1 MSKEQKKLK
10 LQMFIFVVFIFVAF
24 SLIIIKEKTSTLMI
38 PKVEERMNTYIN
50 EKYSSIENNINK
62 SKVTYKVTKYSM
74 KVTNKQNKNHY
85 FYIYYKDKK
94 ITDTYKKDYKE
105 GKSLFKHISKDLEK
119 DINKKIKG
127 SYKVTVNKKLSDFS
141 KEIQENI
148 ISNKNLLNLRFY
160 NLEKEFKVDEINSDT
175 IGKLI
180 KEEITNL
187 EDNEITPRTYKFI
200 FTNKDDISNSIE
212 ISNITYKFI
221 NNESYNEIINDI
233 INDNNSK
240 LVKNADIEF
249 KYLN

>member
-62 SKVTYKVTKYSM
+62 SKVTYKVTKYYI
-74 KVTNKQNKNHY
+74 KVNNKKNKNNY

-160 NLEKEFKVDEINSDT
+160 NLEKEFKVDEINSDN

>member
-10 LQMFIFVVFIFVAF
+10 LQMFIFAVFIFVAF
-24 SLIIIKEKTSTLMI
+24 SLIIINEKTSTLMI

-50 EKYSSIENNINK
+50 EKYSFIEQDINK
-62 SKVTYKVTKYSM
+62 SKVTYKATKYSM

-94 ITDTYKKDYKE
+94 MTDTYKEDYKE
-105 GKSLFKHISKDLEK
+105 GKHLFKHISKNLEK
-119 DINKKIKG
+119 EINNKTKG
-127 SYKVTVNKKLSDFS
+127 SYKITVNKKLSEFS
-141 KEIQENI
+141 KEMQTNI
-148 ISNKNLLNLRFY
+148 INNNNLLNLRFY
-160 NLEKEFKVDEINSDT
+160 NLEKEFKVEEINKETLS
-175 IGKLI
+175 KLI

-187 EDNEITPRTYKFI
+187 EDNKITPRTYKFI
-200 FTNKDDISNSIE
+200 FTNKNDISNSIE

-221 NNESYNEIINDI
+221 NNDSYNEIISDI
-233 INDNNSK
+233 INENNSK